1 MVDKLPNYDN
11 LRADSTSMQRFFKDS
26 GVQISAE
33 NSKIIASVFEQC
45 DTEGKTDANG
55 KQTGDGQLTGN
66 ERTKFLSILQNIL
79 PEKIYSHVV
88 DFLVT
93 VDVAEDIAKEQEET
107 QKGLD
112 EETDISTEQEETKKR
127 LEEETRRQ
135 TNEDRREKI
144 NDTSGFNFGLG

>member
-1 MVDKLPNYDN
+1 MKMVDKLPNYDN

-55 KQTGDGQLTGN
+55 KQIGDGQLTGN
-66 ERTKFLSILQNIL
+66 ERTKFLGILQNIL

-93 VDVAEDIAKEQEET
+93 VDVAE
-107 QKGLD
+107 G
-112 EETDISTEQEETKKR
+112 

>member
-1 MVDKLPNYDN
+1 M
-11 LRADSTSMQRFFKDS
+11 
-26 GVQISAE
+26 
-33 NSKIIASVFEQC
+33 
-45 DTEGKTDANG
+45 
-55 KQTGDGQLTGN
+55 
-66 ERTKFLSILQNIL
+66 
-79 PEKIYSHVV
+79 
-88 DFLVT
+88 VT

-135 TNEDRREKI
+135 AEGERREKI